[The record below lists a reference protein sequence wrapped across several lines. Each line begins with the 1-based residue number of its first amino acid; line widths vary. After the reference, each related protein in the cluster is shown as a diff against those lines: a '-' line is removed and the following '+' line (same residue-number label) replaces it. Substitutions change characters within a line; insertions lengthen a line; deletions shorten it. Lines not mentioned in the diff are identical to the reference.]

1 MRGEFSSELDKVVDF
16 LKTAKNAK
24 IEISGYADGK
34 GSDEYNLAL
43 SKRRASAVATYL
55 ASKGASKSRI
65 KTIGY
70 GETKPLAPN
79 ENPDGSDNPEG
90 RAKNRRTEIVVIQ

>member
-1 MRGEFSSELDKVVDF
+1 MRGEFSAELDKVVSF
-16 LKTAKNAK
+16 LKTVKNAK
-24 IEISGYADGK
+24 VEVAGYTDGK

-43 SKRRASAVATYL
+43 SKRRANVVAAYL
-55 ASKGASKSRI
+55 VSKGASKSRI

-70 GETKPLAPN
+70 GESKPLAPN